1 MPSKPSER
9 RKFLTAML
17 IVPLLFVSFI
27 APLQSPSSA
36 QTQFC
41 PGNILKNGDFSSF
54 TLAPNNQGN
63 GNFPPSNVSD
73 WVTSSNTP
81 QIANVAGCDN
91 KPGHIRMW
99 GNPVVGESIS
109 QTGLSI
115 KAGYTY
121 RLSACVKWPNTPNLP
136 QYVRVKV
143 RASNGLPTYT
153 ATGPTAPTIGIIGD
167 PSNTPSIPPPGVIS
181 QSWTTIT
188 TADWIAPGNFDTIT
202 LNPENDLSHNDPA
215 EVSWVHLDDVCL
227 VEVAPPN
234 ECCLRF
240 RPETK
245 LTNLNDLGNGLYNF
259 TPSLSVSQSPI
270 TRVTADIISSS
281 VTYSSP
287 QCGTAGPVSGYVIST
302 GNVPPFSNSS
312 VLVPSGSHAA
322 MWFGG
327 GGQVN
332 GQSFPMQIKFPPPP
346 TGSCRDFLQFCVKYT
361 FTSKECQSCEVIQC
375 YGPFRRGGNIKI
387 SDGVKDLKDL
397 KALP

>member
-1 MPSKPSER
+1 MPKPSER

-27 APLQSPSSA
+27 APFQSPSSA

-41 PGNILKNGDFSSF
+41 PGNILKNGDFSLF
-54 TLAPNNQGN
+54 TSLGN
-63 GNFPPSNVSD
+63 GNFPPSSVSD
-73 WVTSSNTP
+73 WLTSSNTP
-81 QIANVAGCDN
+81 QIANVPGCDN

-99 GNPVVGESIS
+99 GNKAVGESIS

-115 KAGYTY
+115 KAGHTY
-121 RLSACVKWPNTPNLP
+121 RLSACVQHPDTPNLT
-136 QYVRVKV
+136 QYVRVNV
-143 RASNGLPTYT
+143 RASKGLPTYT
-153 ATGPTAPTIGIIGD
+153 ETTPTAPTIGIIGD
-167 PSNTPSIPPPGVIS
+167 PSNTPSIPPPGITS

-188 TADWIAPGNFDTIT
+188 LANWTAPANFDTIT
-202 LNPENDLSHNDPA
+202 LNPENDFSDNDGA
-215 EVSWVHLDDVCL
+215 KVTWVWLDNVCL

-259 TPSLSVSQSPI
+259 IPSLSVSQSPI

-281 VTYSSP
+281 ITYSSP
-287 QCGTAGPVSGYVIST
+287 QCGNAGAVSGYVISA
-302 GNVPPFSNSS
+302 GNVPPFNNSS
-312 VLVPSGSHAA
+312 VLVANGHEA

-327 GGQVN
+327 GGPVN
-332 GQSFPMQIKFPPPP
+332 GLSFPMQIKFPPPP

-387 SDGVKDLKDL
+387 SDEVKELKDL
-397 KALP
+397 KAVP